1 MTSSSSRSSSSP
13 RGFGTRAVARPASH
27 RKSGPLATPIA
38 QTSTFSFASSAE
50 LRKYLQGEA
59 GEDGELFLYSRYK
72 NPTVGE
78 LEDTLASL
86 EGAERALAF
95 SSGMAALSTAM
106 ISLVKPGDEVLAS
119 ASLYGGTS
127 KLLRNILGTFGVSSR
142 FLSLD
147 DLSRLDAF
155 VTPRSK
161 VLVFESPTNPQ
172 VDVIDIEAV
181 CALAHKH
188 RLIVLF
194 DNTFASPVL
203 QQPLSLGVDIVMHSM
218 TKSLAGHSDVIAGA
232 LAGRADL
239 IERIHST
246 AKILGGCLD
255 PHAAYLTLRGIKSVQ
270 LRVERA
276 CRNALAIAQALE
288 GHKELETV
296 RYPGLPSHP
305 GHEIARRQMKAFGSM
320 ICLTVRGGL
329 TAAER
334 VFDRL
339 SIFERAASLGGVESL
354 ASLPVHTSHFGLS
367 ESQLLE
373 ARINPGM
380 IRLSVGIED
389 EADLLSD
396 LQSSLQ

>member
-1 MTSSSSRSSSSP
+1 MTASSSSSGSG
-13 RGFGTRAVARPASH
+13 RGFGTRAAARTASR
-27 RKSGPLATPIA
+27 RKSGPLATPIV
-38 QTSTFSFASSAE
+38 QSSTFSFASSAD
-50 LRKYLQGEA
+50 LKRYLQGEP
-59 GEDGELFLYSRYK
+59 GEEGELFLYSRYA
-72 NPTVGE
+72 NPTVRD

-106 ISLVKPGDEVLAS
+106 ISLLKPGDEVLAS

-127 KLLRNILGTFGVSSR
+127 KLLRNILGPFGVTSR

-147 DLSRLDAF
+147 DLDRLETF
-155 VTPRSK
+155 VTPRAK

-181 CALAHKH
+181 CARARGHG
-188 RLIVLF
+188 LIVLF

-203 QQPLSLGVDIVMHSM
+203 QQPVSLGVDIVMHSL
-218 TKSLAGHSDVIAGA
+218 TKSLAGHSDVVAGA

-239 IERIHST
+239 IERIHGT

-255 PHAAYLTLRGIKSVQ
+255 PHAAFLALRGIKSVHV
-270 LRVERA
+270 RVERA
-276 CRNALAIAQALE
+276 CRNALAIARAVESHPKLAD
-288 GHKELETV
+288 V

-305 GHEIARRQMKAFGSM
+305 GHQVARRQMKAFGSM

-329 TAAER
+329 GAAER
-334 VFDRL
+334 VFDRFG
-339 SIFERAASLGGVESL
+339 IFERAASLGGVESL

-367 ESQLLE
+367 ESQLTL
-373 ARINPGM
+373 ARVDPGM

-389 EADLLSD
+389 EDDLVSDLLTA
-396 LQSSLQ
+396 LE

>member
-1 MTSSSSRSSSSP
+1 MTASSSSRSG
-13 RGFGTRAVARPASH
+13 RGFGTRAAARPASR
-27 RKSGPLATPIA
+27 RKSGPLATPIV

-50 LRKYLQGEA
+50 LKRYLQGEP
-59 GEDGELFLYSRYK
+59 GDDGELFLYSRYA
-72 NPTVGE
+72 NPTVRD

-106 ISLVKPGDEVLAS
+106 IGLLKPGDEVLAG

-127 KLLRNILGTFGVSSR
+127 KLLRNVLGPFGVTSR

-147 DLSRLDAF
+147 ELRRLDEF

-161 VLVFESPTNPQ
+161 LLVFESPTNPQ
-172 VDVIDIEAV
+172 VDVIDIEGL
-181 CALAHKH
+181 CAQARKH
-188 RLIVLF
+188 GLVVLF

-203 QQPLSLGVDIVMHSM
+203 QQPLSLGVDIVMHSL
-218 TKSLAGHSDVIAGA
+218 TKSLAGHSDVVAGA

-239 IERIHST
+239 MERIHGT
-246 AKILGGCLD
+246 ARILGGCLD
-255 PHAAYLTLRGIKSVQ
+255 PHAAFLTLRGIKSVH
-270 LRVERA
+270 LRVERS
-276 CRNALAIAQALE
+276 CRNALAIAQAIASHPKLAE
-288 GHKELETV
+288 V

-305 GHEIARRQMKAFGSM
+305 GHEVARRQMRAFGSM
-320 ICLTVRGGL
+320 ICVTVRGGL

-339 SIFERAASLGGVESL
+339 GIFERAASLGGVESL

-367 ESQLLE
+367 ESQLAL
-373 ARINPGM
+373 ARVDPGM

-389 EADLLSD
+389 AEDLISDLLTA
-396 LQSSLQ
+396 LQ

>member
-1 MTSSSSRSSSSP
+1 
-13 RGFGTRAVARPASH
+13 VARPASH

-50 LRKYLQGEA
+50 LKRYLQGEP
-59 GEDGELFLYSRYK
+59 GDDGELFLYSRYA
-72 NPTVGE
+72 NPTVRD

-106 ISLVKPGDEVLAS
+106 IGLLKPGDEVLAS

-127 KLLRNILGTFGVSSR
+127 KLLRNILGPFGVTSR

-147 DLSRLDAF
+147 ELRRLDEF

-161 VLVFESPTNPQ
+161 LLVFESPTNPQ
-172 VDVIDIEAV
+172 VDVIDIEGL
-181 CALAHKH
+181 CAQARKRGLV
-188 RLIVLF
+188 VLF

-203 QQPLSLGVDIVMHSM
+203 QQPLSLGVDIVMHSL
-218 TKSLAGHSDVIAGA
+218 TKSLAGHSDVVAGA

-239 IERIHST
+239 IERIHGT

-255 PHAAYLTLRGIKSVQ
+255 PHAAFLTLRGIKSVH

-276 CRNALAIAQALE
+276 CRNALAIAQAIASHPKLE
-288 GHKELETV
+288 EV

-305 GHEIARRQMKAFGSM
+305 GHEVARRQMRAFGSM
-320 ICLTVRGGL
+320 ICVTVRGGL
-329 TAAER
+329 AAAER

-339 SIFERAASLGGVESL
+339 GIFERAASLGGVESL

-367 ESQLLE
+367 ESQLAL
-373 ARINPGM
+373 ARVDPGM

-389 EADLLSD
+389 EEDLISD
-396 LQSSLQ
+396 LRTAFE